1 MGALANDQGRSGTL
15 LCSYMLSLS
24 ELPPPPKLDSSY
36 SSKELA
42 KRDKDDHKSG
52 WVVVGGAD
60 AVAQVPA
67 DGDNASLD
75 NERGDASASHEVR
88 DAGLSRH
95 STPESLST
103 LSRSSTS
110 SGHIQVTS
118 SPEYE
123 PIAVGD
129 DGVPGSAGQQDRG
142 DGKVDA
148 VFKLHSSRR
157 MKPSSTGRG
166 VSIAS
171 RTSNLKAWELTV
183 RTAMGT
189 LRPPLVF
196 ESSPGL
202 VPVWTRKPR
211 STCIDYNVPHTP
223 VGLEE
228 ANHLADCGI
237 RCWSW

>member
-1 MGALANDQGRSGTL
+1 
-15 LCSYMLSLS
+15 MLSLS
-24 ELPPPPKLDSSY
+24 ELPPPPELDSSY

-42 KRDKDDHKSG
+42 KREEKKDEHRAG

-67 DGDNASLD
+67 GGDNEEYSLG
-75 NERGDASASHEVR
+75 NEHGETAASHEAGNV
-88 DAGLSRH
+88 GLSRH

-110 SGHIQVTS
+110 SGQIQVTS

-129 DGVPGSAGQQDRG
+129 DGAPGSAGQQDRG

-171 RTSNLKAWELTV
+171 RKSESKALQLTV
-183 RTAMGT
+183 RKALGT
-189 LRPPLVF
+189 LCPPVVF
-196 ESSPGL
+196 ESSPSVVL
-202 VPVWTRKPR
+202 VQTRKPH
-211 STCIDYNVPHTP
+211 STCIDHNVPHTA
-223 VGLEE
+223 VWLEE
-228 ANHLADCGI
+228 ANHLADCRV
-237 RCWSW
+237 RCGSWQGMGFGRPV

>member
-1 MGALANDQGRSGTL
+1 MNGRVSRYPFPDHHAPPLSLLPLAVREMNAWLDADPERVAIIHCKAGKVGQTTSVEADLQGRSGTL
-15 LCSYMLSLS
+15 LCSYMLSLD
-24 ELPPPPKLDSSY
+24 ELPPPPILDRSY
-36 SSKELA
+36 SQKELA
-42 KRDKDDHKSG
+42 KRESKSEDHRAG

-67 DGDNASLD
+67 DEDSPDTSLD
-75 NERGDASASHEVR
+75 RDRPAALGDHSNSPHDREV
-88 DAGLSRH
+88 GQELSRH
-95 STPESLST
+95 STPQSLST

-129 DGVPGSAGQQDRG
+129 EDAPGSTGQQDRN
-142 DGKVDA
+142 DGKVDS

-171 RTSNLKAWELTV
+171 RRSNPSV
-183 RTAMGT
+183 H
-189 LRPPLVF
+189 
-196 ESSPGL
+196 
-202 VPVWTRKPR
+202 
-211 STCIDYNVPHTP
+211 D
-223 VGLEE
+223 
-228 ANHLADCGI
+228 
-237 RCWSW
+237 

>member
-1 MGALANDQGRSGTL
+1 
-15 LCSYMLSLS
+15 MLSLS

-36 SSKELA
+36 SSKDLA
-42 KRDKDDHKSG
+42 KREEKKDDRSG

-67 DGDNASLD
+67 DGDNESSSY
-75 NERGDASASHEVR
+75 NGHEGSTSSHEVR
-88 DAGLSRH
+88 DVGLSRH

-110 SGHIQVTS
+110 SGQIQVTS

-129 DGVPGSAGQQDRG
+129 DGAPGSAGQQDRG

-171 RTSNLKAWELTV
+171 RKSHLEAQELTV
-183 RTAMGT
+183 RASMGT

-196 ESSPGL
+196 ESSSSII
-202 VPVWTRKPR
+202 PVETRKPC
-211 STCIDYNVPHTP
+211 STGIDYNVPHTP
-223 VGLEE
+223 VRLEE
-228 ANHLADCGI
+228 ANHLVDCRI

>member
-1 MGALANDQGRSGTL
+1 
-15 LCSYMLSLS
+15 MLSLS

-36 SSKELA
+36 SQKELA
-42 KRDKDDHKSG
+42 LREDQNEHKSG

-67 DGDNASLD
+67 DGDSEMPVHHDKHGETSTSDQSRELGAS
-75 NERGDASASHEVR
+75 
-88 DAGLSRH
+88 LSRH

-110 SGHIQVTS
+110 SGQIQVTS

-129 DGVPGSAGQQDRG
+129 DGAPGSAGQQDRG

-148 VFKLHSSRR
+148 IFKLHSSRR

-171 RTSNLKAWELTV
+171 RRSNSESLTLIF
-183 RTAMGT
+183 RKTMGT
-189 LRPPLVF
+189 LCSPVVQQ
-196 ESSPGL
+196 SSPSF
-202 VPVWTRKPR
+202 VPLETRKPN
-211 STCIDYNVPHTP
+211 STCVNHNVPHTP
-223 VGLEE
+223 IRLEK
-228 ANHLADCGI
+228 AIDLAGCRVRCGA
-237 RCWSW
+237 R

>member
-1 MGALANDQGRSGTL
+1 
-15 LCSYMLSLS
+15 MLSLS

-36 SSKELA
+36 SSKDLA
-42 KRDKDDHKSG
+42 KREDKKDGHRSG

-67 DGDNASLD
+67 DGDNESSSY
-75 NERGDASASHEVR
+75 NGHEGSTSSYEVR
-88 DAGLSRH
+88 EVGLSRH

-110 SGHIQVTS
+110 SGQIQVTS

-129 DGVPGSAGQQDRG
+129 DGAPGSAGQQDRG
-142 DGKVDA
+142 DGEVDA

-171 RTSNLKAWELTV
+171 RTSPKALELTV
-183 RTAMGT
+183 RTSMGT
-189 LRPPLVF
+189 LRAPIVF
-196 ESSPGL
+196 ESSPYL
-202 VPVWTRKPR
+202 VPVETRKPH
-211 STCIDYNVPHTP
+211 STGIDYNVPHTP
-223 VGLEE
+223 VRLEE
-228 ANHLADCGI
+228 ANHLVDCRI

>member
-1 MGALANDQGRSGTL
+1 
-15 LCSYMLSLS
+15 MLSLS
-24 ELPPPPKLDSSY
+24 ELPPPPQLHSSY
-36 SSKELA
+36 SSKDLA
-42 KRDKDDHKSG
+42 KREEKKGDRSG

-67 DGDNASLD
+67 DGDNESSSY
-75 NERGDASASHEVR
+75 NELEGPGASHETR
-88 DAGLSRH
+88 DVGLSRH
-95 STPESLST
+95 STPKSLST

-110 SGHIQVTS
+110 SGQIQVTS

-129 DGVPGSAGQQDRG
+129 DGAPGSAGQQDRG

-171 RTSNLKAWELTV
+171 RTS
-183 RTAMGT
+183 
-189 LRPPLVF
+189 P
-196 ESSPGL
+196 
-202 VPVWTRKPR
+202 
-211 STCIDYNVPHTP
+211 
-223 VGLEE
+223 
-228 ANHLADCGI
+228 
-237 RCWSW
+237 

>member
-1 MGALANDQGRSGTL
+1 
-15 LCSYMLSLS
+15 MLSLS

-36 SSKELA
+36 SSKDLA
-42 KRDKDDHKSG
+42 KREEQKDGHRSG

-67 DGDNASLD
+67 DGDDEGRGLG
-75 NERGDASASHEVR
+75 NEGEETDASHEIRAV
-88 DAGLSRH
+88 ALSRH

-110 SGHIQVTS
+110 SGQIQVTS

-129 DGVPGSAGQQDRG
+129 DGAPGSAGQQDRE

-171 RTSNLKAWELTV
+171 RTSN
-183 RTAMGT
+183 
-189 LRPPLVF
+189 
-196 ESSPGL
+196 
-202 VPVWTRKPR
+202 
-211 STCIDYNVPHTP
+211 I
-223 VGLEE
+223 
-228 ANHLADCGI
+228 
-237 RCWSW
+237 

>member
-1 MGALANDQGRSGTL
+1 
-15 LCSYMLSLS
+15 MLSLS
-24 ELPPPPKLDSSY
+24 ELPPPPELDSSY

-42 KRDKDDHKSG
+42 KREEKKNGHQPG

-67 DGDNASLD
+67 DGDNEGYSLS
-75 NERGDASASHEVR
+75 NEDEETTASHEADGV
-88 DAGLSRH
+88 GLSRH

-110 SGHIQVTS
+110 SGQIQVTS

-129 DGVPGSAGQQDRG
+129 DGAPGSAGQQDRG

-171 RTSNLKAWELTV
+171 RKFETMALQLTV
-183 RTAMGT
+183 RKAMGT
-189 LRPPLVF
+189 LCPPVVF
-196 ESSPGL
+196 ESSSSIVL
-202 VPVWTRKPR
+202 VQTRKPY
-211 STCIDYNVPHTP
+211 STCIDHNVPHTAI
-223 VGLEE
+223 GLEE
-228 ANHLADCGI
+228 ANHLVDCRV
-237 RCWSW
+237 RCGSWQGMGFGCPV

>member
-1 MGALANDQGRSGTL
+1 
-15 LCSYMLSLS
+15 MLSLS

-36 SSKELA
+36 SSKDLA
-42 KRDKDDHKSG
+42 KREEKKDEHRSG

-67 DGDNASLD
+67 DGDNESSSYNGHEGSGAI
-75 NERGDASASHEVR
+75 HEVR
-88 DAGLSRH
+88 DVGLSRH

-110 SGHIQVTS
+110 SGQIQVTS

-129 DGVPGSAGQQDRG
+129 DGAPGSAGQQDRG

-171 RTSNLKAWELTV
+171 RKSNSEKRV
-183 RTAMGT
+183 
-189 LRPPLVF
+189 
-196 ESSPGL
+196 
-202 VPVWTRKPR
+202 
-211 STCIDYNVPHTP
+211 
-223 VGLEE
+223 
-228 ANHLADCGI
+228 
-237 RCWSW
+237 

>member
-1 MGALANDQGRSGTL
+1 
-15 LCSYMLSLS
+15 MLSLS
-24 ELPPPPKLDSSY
+24 ELPPPPELDRSY

-42 KRDKDDHKSG
+42 RREEKKDERSG

-67 DGDNASLD
+67 DGDNESSVD
-75 NERGDASASHEVR
+75 NEHEGSSASHEVR
-88 DAGLSRH
+88 EIGLSRH

-110 SGHIQVTS
+110 SGQIQVTS

-129 DGVPGSAGQQDRG
+129 DGAPGSAGQQDRR

-171 RTSNLKAWELTV
+171 RTSPKPAKLTD
-183 RTAMGT
+183 REAMGT

-196 ESSPGL
+196 ESSSSIL
-202 VPVWTRKPR
+202 PVETRKSG
-211 STCIDYNVPHTP
+211 STGINHNVPHTP

-228 ANHLADCGI
+228 ANHLVDCRI

>member
-1 MGALANDQGRSGTL
+1 
-15 LCSYMLSLS
+15 MLSLS

-36 SSKELA
+36 SSKDLA
-42 KRDKDDHKSG
+42 KREDKKDDRSG

-67 DGDNASLD
+67 DGDNESSSY
-75 NERGDASASHEVR
+75 NEHEGSGAIHETRNV
-88 DAGLSRH
+88 GLSRH

-110 SGHIQVTS
+110 SGQIQVTS
-118 SPEYE
+118 SPEFE

-129 DGVPGSAGQQDRG
+129 DGAPGSAGQQDRG

-171 RTSNLKAWELTV
+171 RKSHLEAQELTA
-183 RTAMGT
+183 RASMGT
-189 LRPPLVF
+189 IRPPLVL
-196 ESSPGL
+196 ETSPSL
-202 VPVWTRKPR
+202 VPVETRKPH

-223 VGLEE
+223 VRLEE
-228 ANHLADCGI
+228 ANHLVDCRV
-237 RCWSW
+237 RCRAW